1 MLTHA
6 IHLEKRKK
14 QNNSQHVAVVFP
26 RYFHSW
32 TKFDF
37 SNRSFLWRFFSV
49 ENCLN
54 CPLNVP
60 TIFLQEVYFYEFL
73 IQIMYYF
80 VQPQSTFSFSWLFNF
95 LGRTIKNN
103 FYLDVFPVFITNI
116 FYLPR
121 YLIFILFSVYTIL
134 LIFCLFTFQ
143 QYTAMVM

>member
-1 MLTHA
+1 
-6 IHLEKRKK
+6 
-14 QNNSQHVAVVFP
+14 
-26 RYFHSW
+26 
-32 TKFDF
+32 
-37 SNRSFLWRFFSV
+37 
-49 ENCLN
+49 
-54 CPLNVP
+54 
-60 TIFLQEVYFYEFL
+60 
-73 IQIMYYF
+73 MYYF

-143 QYTAMVM
+143 QYTAMVMQFANISASWLKRFAYILLTSVVSFSKPDKHKRYFQKQLSLFGKLARPSLITNPFLPTFPQAKLN